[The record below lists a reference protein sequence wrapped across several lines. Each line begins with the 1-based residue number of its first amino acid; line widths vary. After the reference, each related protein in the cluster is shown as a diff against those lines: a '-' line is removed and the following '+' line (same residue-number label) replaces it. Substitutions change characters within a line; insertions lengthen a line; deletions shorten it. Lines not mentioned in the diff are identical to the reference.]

1 MRERIARFMYGRYG
15 QDQLNV
21 FLLVAAVVLMVLRIF
36 VPGTAGSL
44 MNVLSLVLLGL
55 TWFRMLSRNLPRR
68 RAENARYLDLR
79 YRVTGWFRRLK
90 TRWDQRR
97 DYRFFSCPSC
107 HTTLRVP
114 KGRGKIRIVCRK
126 CGTSFTRKS

>member
-1 MRERIARFMYGRYG
+1 MYGRYG
-15 QDQLNV
+15 QDQLNM
-21 FLLVAAVVLMVLRIF
+21 FLLVAAVVLMVLGAFTGRL
-36 VPGTAGSL
+36 GHLLNG
-44 MNVLSLVLLGL
+44 LSLALLIL
-55 TWFRMLSRNLPRR
+55 TWVRMFSRNLPRR
-68 RAENARYLDLR
+68 RAENARYLAQR

-90 TRWDQRR
+90 TRWDQRK
-97 DYRFFSCPSC
+97 DYRFYACPSC

>member
-1 MRERIARFMYGRYG
+1 MYGRYG
-15 QDQLNV
+15 QDQLNI
-21 FLLVAAVVLMVLRIF
+21 FLLIAAVVLMVLGAF
-36 VPGTAGSL
+36 TGKVGSFL
-44 MNVLSLVLLGL
+44 NALSLALLVL
-55 TWFRMLSRNLPRR
+55 TWIRMLSKNLPRR
-68 RAENARYLDLR
+68 RAENARFLDLR

-97 DYRFFSCPSC
+97 DYRFFSCPAC

>member
-15 QDQLNV
+15 QDQLNI
-21 FLLVAAVVLMVLRIF
+21 FLLIAAVVLMVLGAF
-36 VPGTAGSL
+36 TGKVGSFL
-44 MNVLSLVLLGL
+44 NALSLALLVL
-55 TWFRMLSRNLPRR
+55 TWIRMLSKNLPRR

>member
-1 MRERIARFMYGRYG
+1 MIGRHG
-15 QDQLNV
+15 QDQLNI
-21 FLLVAAVVLMVLRIF
+21 FLLIVALVLMILGAFIRSI
-36 VPGTAGSL
+36 GG
-44 MNVLSLVLLGL
+44 LLNWLALALLAL
-55 TWFRMLSRNLPRR
+55 TWFRMLSKNLPRR
-68 RAENARYLDLR
+68 QAENARYLNLR
-79 YRVTGWFRRLK
+79 YRVTGWFRKLK

-97 DYRFFSCPSC
+97 DYRFFACPAC

>member
-1 MRERIARFMYGRYG
+1 MYGRYG
-15 QDQLNV
+15 QDQLNI
-21 FLLVAAVVLMVLRIF
+21 FLLIAAVVLMVLGAF
-36 VPGTAGSL
+36 TGKVGSFL
-44 MNVLSLVLLGL
+44 NALSLALLVL
-55 TWFRMLSRNLPRR
+55 TWIRMLSKNLPRR

>member
-1 MRERIARFMYGRYG
+1 MVGRNG
-15 QDQLNV
+15 QDQLNI
-21 FLLVAAVVLMVLRIF
+21 FLLVAAVVLMVLGAF
-36 VPGTAGSL
+36 TGKVGSFL
-44 MNVLSLVLLGL
+44 NALSLALLVL
-55 TWFRMLSRNLPRR
+55 TWIRMLSRNLPRR
-68 RAENARYLDLR
+68 RAENERYLSLR

-97 DYRFFSCPSC
+97 DYRFFSCPAC

>member
-1 MRERIARFMYGRYG
+1 MYGRYG

>member
-1 MRERIARFMYGRYG
+1 MMRERIARFMYGRYG
-15 QDQLNV
+15 QDQLNI
-21 FLLVAAVVLMVLRIF
+21 FLLIAAVVLMVLGAF
-36 VPGTAGSL
+36 TGKVGSFL
-44 MNVLSLVLLGL
+44 NALSLALLVL
-55 TWFRMLSRNLPRR
+55 TWIRMLSKNLPRR
-68 RAENARYLDLR
+68 RAENARFLDLR

-97 DYRFFSCPSC
+97 DYRFFSCPAC